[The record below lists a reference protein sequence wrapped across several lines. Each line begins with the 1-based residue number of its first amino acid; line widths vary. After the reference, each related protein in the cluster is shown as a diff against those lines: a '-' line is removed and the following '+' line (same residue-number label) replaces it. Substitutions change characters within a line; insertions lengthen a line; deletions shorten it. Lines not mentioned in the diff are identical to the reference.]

1 MQREIR
7 TTLPLGIPM
16 EGGPRPESSEPS
28 EAARAEGTPITP
40 QDYAARYSQEGARL
54 SLGGVL
60 PAASPGEYIAA
71 YPRLRAFLR
80 QHGEPLSVRGVV
92 SAEVDAGEILVA
104 RLSELLDQ
112 GGPEHTGGEEDACL
126 AAARRLMQ
134 LRDAV
139 RRVLRGPET
148 APLRERLGI
157 DRPLKVQSVTA
168 VLRALEQFLAVL
180 REQPERLVELRLIAA
195 DLDTLEEHRT
205 RLLALRRTAP
215 PPVDPGALLRAHLS
229 VEAYF
234 GSLGAAVAAAFP
246 EGDPRRIA
254 GLRLIPRNEERRH
267 ARPAPRLWHAAHP
280 TTDE

>member
-1 MQREIR
+1 MSMQREPR
-7 TTLPLGIPM
+7 TTLPLGIPT
-16 EGGPRPESSEPS
+16 EVEPAPEVRPSDL
-28 EAARAEGTPITP
+28 APITT
-40 QDYAARYSQEGARL
+40 QDYVEKYAAEGARL
-54 SLGGVL
+54 CQGGVL
-60 PAASPGEYIAA
+60 PSSPPSEYVAA

-80 QHGEPLSVRGVV
+80 QHGDPLSVRGVV
-92 SAEVDAGEILVA
+92 SAEVDAGEGLVQ
-104 RLSELLDQ
+104 RLSELLDL
-112 GGPEHTGGEEDACL
+112 GTPEHAGADEEACY

-139 RRVLRGPET
+139 RRVLRGPEA

-180 REQPERLVELRLIAA
+180 REYPERLVELRLIPA
-195 DLDTLEEHRT
+195 DLDQLEEHRS
-205 RLLALRRTAP
+205 RLIGMRRTAP
-215 PPVDPGALLRAHLS
+215 PPVDPSALLRAHLA

-234 GSLGAAVAAAFP
+234 ASLGAAIAAAFP

-267 ARPAPRLWHAAHP
+267 ARPAPRLWRASHP
-280 TTDE
+280 STDE